1 MRRCLYK
8 DADGA
13 VVESITGG
21 WYEAEAAFG
30 PFTMAD
36 GVYYLEWS
44 QEQPAGGCGDWYGDL
59 WLGEQSAEIT
69 DASDETN
76 VIATGLAAPGPH
88 CFTIG
93 DGFACGDI
101 DLAVT
106 SVHYDSW
113 TGALHA
119 SVSNI
124 GTLDAPGAFWVT
136 GYLSEPDPTLPYPAG
151 FFSWGQIPGLA
162 AGESADVILGGGN
175 TLTDLFGYNGETY
188 TIYVYADGGAF
199 FEEPD
204 RANNVASTD
213 EIVNTSPL
221 ANTSFNVLRDSETD
235 PPIASVSA
243 VDWLPGGY
251 LQYVDADVTAETE
264 YCYYVTQIDGTSE
277 SSVSNQACAIP
288 SAPPTVPGP
297 SDLAGSSAGYDVDL
311 TWTPAPPLE
320 DPEMGVGIG
329 TPSSTRQGGD
339 EISNATVI
347 TELTQLTGTTAGAE
361 YYDDYDED
369 CGSGAGASPD
379 VVYSFTPEEDV
390 AVDMTTC
397 YSLRYKNICI
407 REFTRYVSRNCT

>member
-1 MRRCLYK
+1 MVVVNNDYSNYSSIEEYNQAQIDKKNHYASNSVQSNQLGSKTMNREQLMLHIESDGQTRDMDVIITFFDSYGDGHCGDVYIK

-277 SSVSNQACAIP
+277 SSVSNQACAILP
-288 SAPPTVPGP
+288 HHQPYLV
-297 SDLAGSSAGYDVDL
+297 L
-311 TWTPAPPLE
+311 
-320 DPEMGVGIG
+320 
-329 TPSSTRQGGD
+329 
-339 EISNATVI
+339 VI
-347 TELTQLTGTTAGAE
+347 
-361 YYDDYDED
+361 
-369 CGSGAGASPD
+369 
-379 VVYSFTPEEDV
+379 
-390 AVDMTTC
+390 
-397 YSLRYKNICI
+397 
-407 REFTRYVSRNCT
+407 